1 MRDSRIETFVGIVSH
16 QPTTLAAMVKAGHGL
31 GLLNLLAATMVRTDG
46 LELRTIDNPLLYREV
61 ALWWHSDQPLSRAAQ
76 AFVDLVLA
84 SERPAGT
91 SRPEVD

>member
-1 MRDSRIETFVGIVSH
+1 
-16 QPTTLAAMVKAGHGL
+16 
-31 GLLNLLAATMVRTDG
+31 MVRTDG